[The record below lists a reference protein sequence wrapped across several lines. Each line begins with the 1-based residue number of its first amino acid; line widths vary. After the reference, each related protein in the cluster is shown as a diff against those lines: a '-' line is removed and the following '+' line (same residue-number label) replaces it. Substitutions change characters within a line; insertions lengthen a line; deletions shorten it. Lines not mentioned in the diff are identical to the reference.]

1 MKKRDL
7 TMLQPV
13 FTKQKNLELFQHLLK
28 HYQQV
33 YPQAKQQGKVVL
45 RCYLRKLNYQ
55 IQHLQFRS
63 KQR

>member
-1 MKKRDL
+1 
-7 TMLQPV
+7 MLKPV
-13 FTKQKNLELFQHLLK
+13 FTKQKNLDQLQHLLK
-28 HYQQV
+28 HYQQI

-45 RCYLRKLNYQ
+45 RQYLKKLNYQ

>member
-1 MKKRDL
+1 
-7 TMLQPV
+7 MLQPV
-13 FTKQKNLELFQHLLK
+13 FTKQKNLEQLPQLLK

-33 YPQAKQQGKVVL
+33 YPQAKQQGKIVL
-45 RCYLRKLNYQ
+45 RQYLKKLNHQ

>member
-1 MKKRDL
+1 
-7 TMLQPV
+7 MLQPV
-13 FTKQKNLELFQHLLK
+13 FTKQKNLEQLQHLLK

-45 RCYLRKLNYQ
+45 RCYLRKLNHQ

-63 KQR
+63 KHR

>member
-1 MKKRDL
+1 
-7 TMLQPV
+7 MLEPV
-13 FTKQKNLELFQHLLK
+13 FTKQKSLQQLQYFLK

-33 YPQAKQQGKVVL
+33 YPQAKQQGKIVL
-45 RCYLRKLNYQ
+45 RQYLKKLNHQ

>member
-1 MKKRDL
+1 
-7 TMLQPV
+7 MLQPV
-13 FTKQKNLELFQHLLK
+13 FTKQKNLEQLQYLLK

-45 RCYLRKLNYQ
+45 RCYLKKLNYQ

-63 KQR
+63 KHR